1 MYVVIRVDR
10 RKYNSLEFFAACARL
25 LRSPADLFYDK
36 FMIRSCWKV
45 KLICCRDL
53 VSFKSCR
60 GSQRN

>member
-1 MYVVIRVDR
+1 MYAVLRVDR
-10 RKYNSLEFFAACARL
+10 RKYNSLEFFVAFARL
-25 LRSPADLFYDK
+25 LRSPANPLYDK

-53 VSFKSCR
+53 ESFKSCR